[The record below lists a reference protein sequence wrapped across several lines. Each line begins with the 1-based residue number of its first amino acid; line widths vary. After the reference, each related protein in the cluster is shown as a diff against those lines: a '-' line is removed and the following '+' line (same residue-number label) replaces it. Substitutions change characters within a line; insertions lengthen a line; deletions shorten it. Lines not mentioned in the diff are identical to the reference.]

1 MDSRLWLSHAVNA
14 TLDMS
19 METVPDLDGISS
31 VEWMSAKHGF
41 DHGQVSDLLN
51 NELVSKLRVEYSEI
65 HAVNLVMHK
74 LHLGLSLL
82 GLIERRDA
90 ALELIACCAFVTGRI
105 EEGVFCL
112 QQRGGGT
119 TVSDDLVASV
129 ASDLLS
135 KDLHLDEH
143 LSRHPM
149 AHLRMWSDYR
159 LFGQMSLCIRAAR
172 SEPGGQP
179 DEMDVQGARTG

>member
-51 NELVSKLRVEYSEI
+51 DELVSKLRVEYSEV

-90 ALELIACCAFVTGRI
+90 ALELIACCALSLDVLRRAFSASSR
-105 EEGVFCL
+105 EEGQPYPTTSWL
-112 QQRGGGT
+112 QLPVT
-119 TVSDDLVASV
+119 
-129 ASDLLS
+129 
-135 KDLHLDEH
+135 
-143 LSRHPM
+143 
-149 AHLRMWSDYR
+149 
-159 LFGQMSLCIRAAR
+159 C
-172 SEPGGQP
+172 
-179 DEMDVQGARTG
+179 